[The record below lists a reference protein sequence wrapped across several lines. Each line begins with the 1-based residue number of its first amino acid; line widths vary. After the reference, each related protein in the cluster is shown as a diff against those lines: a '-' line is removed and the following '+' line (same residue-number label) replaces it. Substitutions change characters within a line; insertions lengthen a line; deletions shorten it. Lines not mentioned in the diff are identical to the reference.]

1 MKTLR
6 YSWLGLLVVIIIAI
20 AGLKEYPGLVSYDYY
35 YKNMIFKLHLQGQAL
50 DDSEKR
56 DGIIKAIK
64 AGLESSLE
72 KYTHEDVSDPEM
84 KIKPKD
90 LRLTFNIKMKNY
102 SNCYFYLLHHRKI
115 DQVLFKDLTPEYI
128 TDFKREWNKTFLK
141 EQGALNAQ
149 ELNEIGSYKAEITC
163 TI

>member
-1 MKTLR
+1 
-6 YSWLGLLVVIIIAI
+6 
-20 AGLKEYPGLVSYDYY
+20 
-35 YKNMIFKLHLQGQAL
+35 MIFKLHLQGQAL

-84 KIKPKD
+84 KVKPKD

-115 DQVLFKDLTPEYI
+115 DQVLFKELTPEYI